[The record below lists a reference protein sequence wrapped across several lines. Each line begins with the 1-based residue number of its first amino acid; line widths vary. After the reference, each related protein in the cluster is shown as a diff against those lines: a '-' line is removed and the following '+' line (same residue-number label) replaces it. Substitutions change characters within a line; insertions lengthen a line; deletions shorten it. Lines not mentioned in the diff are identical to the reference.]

1 MSVEAALR
9 KACMPGVCATGVPA
23 TVPAREAAGAAQGA
37 LRLAPLYNVVLL
49 DDDDHTYHY
58 VVHMLCTLFE
68 VGFEMAYLMACAVDK
83 DGRVIVCT
91 TDRDTARR
99 KRDQISSF
107 GPDPLLPHSTG
118 SMGAVIEPVPSA

>member
-1 MSVEAALR
+1 
-9 KACMPGVCATGVPA
+9 MPDSCATGVPA
-23 TVPAREAAGAAQGA
+23 TVPSRQSEGAAQGV
-37 LRLAPLYNVVLL
+37 LQLAPLYNVVLL

-58 VVHMLCTLFE
+58 VVHMLCTLFT

-91 TDRDTARR
+91 TDRETARL
-99 KRDQISSF
+99 KRDHILRF

-118 SMGAVIEPVPSA
+118 SMGAVIEPVPAG